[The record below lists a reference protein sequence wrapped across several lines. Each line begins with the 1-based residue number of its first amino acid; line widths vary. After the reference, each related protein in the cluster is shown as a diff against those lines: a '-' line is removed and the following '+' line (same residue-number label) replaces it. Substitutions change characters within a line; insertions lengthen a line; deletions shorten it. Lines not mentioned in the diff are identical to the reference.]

1 VPSAALDRG
10 EGNARVWVIE
20 SGRVSSRVV
29 DLGPPRE
36 DQVEVRSGLEGGE
49 SVVLNPPAGLKNGAR
64 VRVVGS

>member
-1 VPSAALDRG
+1 
-10 EGNARVWVIE
+10 
-20 SGRVSSRVV
+20 V

-36 DQVEVRSGLEGGE
+36 DQNEVRSGLEGGE